1 MFVGVKKSIIAVGAM
16 TGLVVAF
23 QNCSDFAL
31 QDQVIYEQGI
41 FELDSKT
48 IPALLDSES
57 LNAWSKPG
65 NPNFVNKGF
74 WVADQWSVIV
84 AVDRKAT
91 GKIITVSSGAA
102 NEETYIN
109 VASGKVRAVRSSS
122 GGAGTWTEYIESNLP
137 ASGDQMVLGAN
148 FGMKAGEISLMI
160 NGILQTGT
168 VQKSSIAPGDF
179 SVVAKSV
186 SAAPV
191 GGQVYEY
198 MVFGGDSYYKE
209 GKLTNQELNVMS
221 RYVANNNMI
230 ANVIW
235 DPSLTA
241 PGSSTG
247 EDEVNPKFIIAKAIY
262 DAKCVSCHKSGGN
275 APNLVNLTENK
286 ALSNGWVVKG
296 NAEGSTLYN
305 VLKGSSGGG
314 AKSMPSGGSISAAEV
329 QAIADWINSIK

>member
-1 MFVGVKKSIIAVGAM
+1 MKRSIIAVGAM

-65 NPNFVNKGF
+65 NPNFVNDGM
-74 WVADQWSVIV
+74 WMADQWSLIV
-84 AVDRKAT
+84 AADRSAT
-91 GKIITVSSGAA
+91 GKIITVSSGLA
-102 NEETYIN
+102 NEESYIN
-109 VASGKVRAVRSSS
+109 IASGKIRAVRTST
-122 GGAGTWTEYIESNLP
+122 GGAGTWSEYLETNVP
-137 ASGDQMVLGAN
+137 TSGDKMVLAATFGA
-148 FGMKAGEISLMI
+148 KAGGISLMV
-160 NGILQTGT
+160 NGILQTAT
-168 VQKSSIAPGDF
+168 LQKSAIPPGDF
-179 SVVAKSV
+179 SMVAKSV
-186 SAAPV
+186 QAAPV

-209 GKLTNQELNVMS
+209 GKLTDQQLNVMS
-221 RYVANNNMI
+221 RYIANNNMI
-230 ANVIW
+230 ANVLW

-241 PGSSTG
+241 PSSDG
-247 EDEVNPKFIIAKAIY
+247 DEVNPKFVIAKAIY
-262 DAKCVSCHKSGGN
+262 DAKCISCHKSGGN
-275 APNLVNLTENK
+275 SPNLVNLSESK

-296 NAEGSTLYN
+296 NPQGSTLYN
-305 VLKGSSGGG
+305 VLKGSSGSG